1 MEVGWSVLD
10 RKRKGEMYRN
20 DIPVTHQK
28 QIKVSVAIQEGKEK

>member
-1 MEVGWSVLD
+1 MEVSWLVLD
-10 RKRKGEMYRN
+10 RKGKREIYRN